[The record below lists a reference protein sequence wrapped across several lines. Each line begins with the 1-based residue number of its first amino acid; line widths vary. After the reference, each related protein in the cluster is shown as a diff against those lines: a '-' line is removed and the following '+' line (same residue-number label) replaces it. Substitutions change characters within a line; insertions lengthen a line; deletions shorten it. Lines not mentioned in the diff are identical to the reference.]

1 MQAVVVIP
9 EGDES
14 AIADFQYFS
23 GTVKVLDATV
33 FVVAVGSGMDRPSIK
48 QIASR
53 EDYVYS
59 VNSFSDLMTVTS
71 NLSDQICGLEGMS

>member
-33 FVVAVGSGMDRPSIK
+33 FVVAVGSGMDQPSIK

-53 EDYVYS
+53 EEYAYS
-59 VNSFSDLMTVTS
+59 VTSFSDLMTVTS